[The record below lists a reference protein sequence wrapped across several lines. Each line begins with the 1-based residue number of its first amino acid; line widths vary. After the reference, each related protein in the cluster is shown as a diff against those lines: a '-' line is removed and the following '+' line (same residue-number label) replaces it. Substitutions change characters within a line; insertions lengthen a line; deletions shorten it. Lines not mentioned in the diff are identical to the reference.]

1 MSSPVRWRAP
11 HAARCPFPDAV
22 LLDPPCAAPWL
33 CHQRDGPRRFFV
45 RALPPRAAFL
55 AARGF
60 TCALDPVCV
69 SRCSVRKGLTR
80 RFSGSDDACRFL
92 QRYDTRAHPGDERS
106 NLHPERDRDL
116 FRARRVV
123 AHPAGE
129 RRRRDAS
136 VARCRPRLR
145 EQRPGTRHGPL
156 LVRTLEHPSH
166 RRGPLRGLESLATRH
181 VGRDRPP
188 PPPREGRRIEVDR
201 GAFHPSG
208 TSWEDASSPG
218 ARPPFTPPLTLV
230 LGIAH
235 EGRAFVSAAGAP
247 RSGEP
252 SAARRLGR
260 AYPGSSRCPVPLFLR
275 EQRGGCARPQRPKR
289 LLRSNQLAG
298 WCAANFMTPFCRF
311 RTELATKKIREVN
324 LFYPQFSPATYPQL
338 CP

>member
-188 PPPREGRRIEVDR
+188 PPPREGRRIEVNEVLSTLPEPPGKMPLHR
-201 GAFHPSG
+201 EPAPPSRRP
-208 TSWEDASSPG
+208 SLSCWALLMRVAPLFPLQERLALASQ
-218 ARPPFTPPLTLV
+218 
-230 LGIAH
+230 
-235 EGRAFVSAAGAP
+235 AP
-247 RSGEP
+247 RGGSVGP
-252 SAARRLGR
+252 TQAALAALFRCSCVSSAVGVLDRSARNGFCVRI
-260 AYPGSSRCPVPLFLR
+260 SSRAGVP
-275 EQRGGCARPQRPKR
+275 
-289 LLRSNQLAG
+289 
-298 WCAANFMTPFCRF
+298 
-311 RTELATKKIREVN
+311 RT
-324 LFYPQFSPATYPQL
+324 S
-338 CP
+338 